1 VSDEILSALVVMR
14 SRSGEIVPGELVT
27 SANIDQYAP
36 DPGAVQAVI
45 DYFAA
50 AGFEVGQPLGISFAI
65 TANRSHFESVFGAR
79 LAVEETRGVLR
90 VVTDDGLELPLD
102 SIPDS
107 MRDHIHAITFTPP
120 PDFGPTD
127 YWDA

>member
-14 SRSGEIVPGELVT
+14 SSSGKIVPGELVT
-27 SANIDQYAP
+27 SANIDEYAP
-36 DPGAVQAVI
+36 DPGAVQAAI

-79 LAVEETRGVLR
+79 LAVAENHGVLR
-90 VVTDDGLELPLD
+90 VATDDGLELPLEG
-102 SIPDS
+102 IPENLRGD
-107 MRDHIHAITFTPP
+107 IHAITFTPP